1 MLTGHFGQRHPPPAH
16 RSVILIVLILD
27 LGSERHGQH
36 LH

>member
-1 MLTGHFGQRHPPPAH
+1 MLTGHFGQLHPPAH

-27 LGSERHGQH
+27 LGFERHAQH